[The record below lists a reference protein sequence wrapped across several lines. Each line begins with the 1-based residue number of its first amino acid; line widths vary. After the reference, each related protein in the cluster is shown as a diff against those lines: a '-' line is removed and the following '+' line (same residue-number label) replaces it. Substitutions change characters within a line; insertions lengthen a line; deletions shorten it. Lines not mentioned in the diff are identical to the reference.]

1 MRGIADFSHLLSIFI
16 LLHKMKSS
24 SVCRLFRVR
33 DESPNRIAELLG
45 IVIQVAGAVPLGLCD
60 ALSR

>member
-1 MRGIADFSHLLSIFI
+1 MCGIADFSHLLSIFI

-24 SVCRLFRVR
+24 SVCPLFRIH

-45 IVIQVAGAVPLGLCD
+45 IVIQVAGALPPSLRV
-60 ALSR
+60 ALPR